1 MFQCFIS
8 LLGYSHCKILQVIS
22 TSLFM
27 SLAEIYFSLLFFSGY
42 QGDVTGAEILMKQ
55 GIFFFISLSWG
66 SFELIGYF
74 FSLMSKCPFHVSL
87 FHSCTFHSS
96 LNTEQ
101 KLAIPKVNS
110 KFIVS
115 WEVYKLE
122 FLGKSYIFFQ
132 RIII

>member
-55 GIFFFISLSWG
+55 GIF
-66 SFELIGYF
+66 
-74 FSLMSKCPFHVSL
+74 SL
-87 FHSCTFHSS
+87 FHCLGGHLS
-96 LNTEQ
+96 L
-101 KLAIPKVNS
+101 LDISFP
-110 KFIVS
+110 
-115 WEVYKLE
+115 
-122 FLGKSYIFFQ
+122 
-132 RIII
+132 